1 MFYTGGVA
9 KRRAHGE
16 GSIYQIQDGTWRAI
30 VPLGNGKRRYL
41 RAQTRAELVRKT
53 TAAKSARD
61 AGRPTSRESV
71 AAYLD
76 RWLVYVR
83 TAVRP
88 RTADGYASH
97 VEHHL
102 RPALGDI
109 RLVDLKPEHVHGMMT
124 GLAEQG
130 LAPLT
135 ITHVHATLRRALTQ
149 AERWALVQQN
159 VARLVQQPRRPPRE
173 LDPLTPDEARALLRA
188 VNGHRLRALYAV
200 ALALG
205 LRQGEALGLRWSDID
220 VDQGQM
226 TVRYQLQRRS
236 LTADAIL
243 LTPKAGLVPTK
254 THRSQ
259 RSVALP
265 PAIVANLV
273 EHRRRQDLERE
284 VAGTKWVETGLVFT
298 TAHGTPLDG
307 PRLTRQLHKILAD
320 AGLPDRRWH
329 DLRHSCGSILA
340 AHGVPLPEIQRILGH
355 AQITTT
361 GVYLHSLSD
370 AQRAAAQRMQDVL
383 FGPDRSE

>member
-1 MFYTGGVA
+1 MA

-53 TAAKSARD
+53 TAVKAARD
-61 AGRPTSRESV
+61 AGRPTSRESL

-76 RWLVYVR
+76 RWLVHVR

-97 VEHHL
+97 VENHL
-102 RPALGDI
+102 RPSLGDI
-109 RLVDLKPEHVHGMMT
+109 RLVDLKPEHVQT
-124 GLAEQG
+124 LLADLSAAG
-130 LAPLT
+130 LAPGT
-135 ITHVHATLRRALTQ
+135 VTRVHATLRRALTQ
-149 AERWALVQQN
+149 AERWGLVERN
-159 VARLVQQPRRPPRE
+159 VARLAQPPRGTRRE
-173 LDPLTPDEARALLRA
+173 MDPLSVEESRTLLA
-188 VNGHRLRALYAV
+188 SVEDDRLQALYAV

-205 LRQGEALGLRWSDID
+205 LRQGEALGLRWVD
-220 VDQGQM
+220 VDLEKGELM
-226 TVRYQLQRRS
+226 VRYQLQRRS
-236 LTADAIL
+236 LPADAIML
-243 LTPKAGLVPTK
+243 GPKAGLVPTK

-265 PAIVANLV
+265 PAIVADLID
-273 EHRRRQDLERE
+273 HRRRQDLERDL
-284 VAGTKWVETGLVFT
+284 AGTKWVETGLVFT
-298 TAHGTPLDG
+298 TPHGTPLDG
-307 PRLTRQLHKILAD
+307 PRLTRKLHKVLAD

-383 FGPDRSE
+383 FGPDSSE

>member
-1 MFYTGGVA
+1 M
-9 KRRAHGE
+9 
-16 GSIYQIQDGTWRAI
+16 
-30 VPLGNGKRRYL
+30 
-41 RAQTRAELVRKT
+41 
-53 TAAKSARD
+53 
-61 AGRPTSRESV
+61 

-76 RWLVYVR
+76 RWLFYVR

-124 GLAEQG
+124 GLAKQG

-135 ITHVHATLRRALTQ
+135 ITHVHASLRRALTQ
-149 AERWALVQQN
+149 AERWG
-159 VARLVQQPRRPPRE
+159 LVQQPRRPPRE
-173 LDPLTPDEARALLRA
+173 LAPLTPDEARALLRA
-188 VNGHRLRALYAV
+188 VNGHRLRALYAE

-205 LRQGEALGLRWSDID
+205 LRQGEAIGLRWSDVE
-220 VDQGQM
+220 VDEGQM
-226 TVRYQLQRRS
+226 TVRYQLERRS

-265 PAIVANLV
+265 PAIVADLV
-273 EHRRRQDLERE
+273 EHRRRQGLERE

-307 PRLTRQLHKILAD
+307 PRLTRQLHKVLAY

-340 AHGVPLPEIQRILGH
+340 AHGVPLLEIQRILGH

-370 AQRAAAQRMQDVL
+370 AQRVAAHRMRDAFSGLIGANSCRNCCRWVL
-383 FGPDRSE
+383 AS